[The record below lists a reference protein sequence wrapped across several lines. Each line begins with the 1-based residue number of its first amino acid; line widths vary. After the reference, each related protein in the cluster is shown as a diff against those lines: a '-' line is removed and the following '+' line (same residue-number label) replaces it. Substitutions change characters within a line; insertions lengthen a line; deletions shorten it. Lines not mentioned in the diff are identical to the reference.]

1 MPERYVYCGG
11 LAAPKKPGALHIDV
25 NAPIGSPQRVNL
37 QVGDLSRRLAENIPL
52 VLTDMLEIAAYV
64 YCADQFT
71 KRGTSQMTG
80 MGAEWRRRFRFKIPV
95 RRPAI
100 WTDPQVGE
108 ALNETLTFL
117 SEDEYEFAFEQGTEL
132 QPLQAYFPFND

>member
-11 LAAPKKPGALHIDV
+11 LAASKKLSALHIDV

-37 QVGDLSRRLAENIPL
+37 QVGDLSRRLAENIPH

-71 KRGTSQMTG
+71 KRGTSQMAG

-95 RRPAI
+95 RCPNI
-100 WTDPQVGE
+100 WTKPDIQE
-108 ALNETLTFL
+108 ALRETLGFL
-117 SEDEYEFAFEQGTEL
+117 TEDE
-132 QPLQAYFPFND
+132 